1 MAGCEAGK
9 SEWQS
14 RRRNLMRSASRLLV
28 ASLVFGGLIACAESR
43 SDRIAARNEAAAAGG
58 AAPVAG
64 TGQASTGQ
72 ARAATKPA
80 TAPAAASTPA
90 PAQAVVQPAP
100 VVTPAP
106 TAAAP
111 APAQAPAAAPAPAP
125 AAAPVQ
131 EARVPASFDRAAF
144 QKFLDDLR
152 QEAVGKGIKPAVV
165 TEALANVE
173 PVARVLERDRN
184 QAEFKIDFA
193 TYRDRVITT
202 ANVERGRRLRDQH
215 RELLGQVAQRY
226 GVQPRF
232 ILAIWGIETRYG
244 AVKAD
249 VPLFNSL
256 ATLAFDQRRA
266 AFFRNELFSALQMLD
281 RGYIDYPSMKGSW
294 AGAMGQPQF
303 MPSSYL
309 AYAEDFDGD
318 GKRDIWGNQGDV
330 FASIANYLAK
340 HSWSSAQTWGRDVK
354 LPAGF
359 QTRMPE
365 LAREG
370 RSGCRAIDQ
379 MTRDLPLSEWARL
392 GVRRGDGGELPKV
405 NLTGAL
411 VQPDGPNG
419 PSFLVYANYRSVL
432 RYNCAHHYALTVS
445 MLADR
450 IEGS

>member
-1 MAGCEAGK
+1 MALGQERK
-9 SEWQS
+9 
-14 RRRNLMRSASRLLV
+14 RRQDFAWAAPRLMAV
-28 ASLVFGGLIACAESR
+28 GLVFSSLIACANSR
-43 SDRIAARNEAAAAGG
+43 SDRIAAANEAAATAKAANAAEGG
-58 AAPVAG
+58 AEAKTTASGSTVA
-64 TGQASTGQ
+64 
-72 ARAATKPA
+72 
-80 TAPAAASTPA
+80 APAADATR
-90 PAQAVVQPAP
+90 
-100 VVTPAP
+100 P
-106 TAAAP
+106 TAA
-111 APAQAPAAAPAPAP
+111 PAAI
-125 AAAPVQ
+125 Q
-131 EARVPASFDRAAF
+131 QARVPANFDRDAF
-144 QKFLDDLR
+144 QKFLADLR
-152 QEAVGKGIKPAVV
+152 QEALGKGIKPTVV
-165 TEALANVE
+165 TQALTNVE

-202 ANVERGRRLRDQH
+202 ANVERGRKLRDQH

-244 AVKAD
+244 AVRGD

-281 RGYIDYPSMKGSW
+281 RGHIDYPSMKGSW

-354 LPAGF
+354 LPPGLQARLGEF
-359 QTRMPE
+359 
-365 LAREG
+365 AREG

-379 MTRDLPLSEWARL
+379 MTRDMPLADWAKL

-405 NLTGAL
+405 NLSGAL
-411 VQPDGPNG
+411 VQPDGANG

-450 IEGS
+450 IEGN